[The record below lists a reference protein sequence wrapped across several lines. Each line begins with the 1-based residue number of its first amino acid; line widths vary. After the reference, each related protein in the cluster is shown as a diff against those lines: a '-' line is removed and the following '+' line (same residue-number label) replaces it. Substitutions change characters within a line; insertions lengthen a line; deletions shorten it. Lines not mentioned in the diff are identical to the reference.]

1 VERRQSAPRRRMLKA
16 GKILLGKHP
25 ISCTIRNISEKGAC
39 LVFQTTAGIPA
50 AFDLLM
56 SGESART
63 RKTIWRDQ
71 TQIRAMF
78 ILWPHPLIAVP
89 RNCASQV
96 VRPIKLNTIQTSMT
110 VQPNDS
116 IVPRITTKSG
126 HVPAMQRQLEA
137 NCHERPC
144 LGCPSVVSTF
154 PSISTR
160 AIVHQ
165 SR

>member
-1 VERRQSAPRRRMLKA
+1 MSSSWRIRYNGRVNGVIIQPFAHRDETHVERRQSAPRRRMLKA

-78 ILWPHPLIAVP
+78 ILWPHPSLRCRAT
-89 RNCASQV
+89 ALL
-96 VRPIKLNTIQTSMT
+96 KLS
-110 VQPNDS
+110 
-116 IVPRITTKSG
+116 
-126 HVPAMQRQLEA
+126 
-137 NCHERPC
+137 
-144 LGCPSVVSTF
+144 
-154 PSISTR
+154 
-160 AIVHQ
+160 
-165 SR
+165 